1 MAAGGAAGDME
12 QRVLPC
18 TVCHGKQGRA
28 TPDGYFPRI
37 AGKPAGYLYNQLRHF
52 RDVERRYPPMAY
64 LLSYLSDDYLAEI
77 ARHFSELQLPYGA
90 PAPVTVSRAQLARGE
105 QLVQSGDAAREL
117 PACRQCHGAQLTGV
131 APFVPG
137 LLGLSQ
143 DYLSSQLG
151 AWRTGQ
157 RHASEPDCMAQVARR
172 MALEDVQAVA
182 AWLAAQKVP
191 AGGQAAAGFTHTLP
205 LACGSL
211 DVRWPPAGRAGG
223 AQ

>member
-1 MAAGGAAGDME
+1 ME

-18 TVCHGKQGRA
+18 TACHGKQGRA
-28 TPDGYFPRI
+28 TPEGYFPRI

-52 RDVERRYPPMAY
+52 RDGKRRYPPMAY

-77 ARHFSELQLPYGA
+77 ARHFSELQLPYAA
-90 PAPVTVSRAQLARGE
+90 PAPASVGAALLARGE
-105 QLVQSGDAAREL
+105 QLVRSGDTAREL
-117 PACRQCHGAQLTGV
+117 PACKQCHGARLTGV
-131 APFVPG
+131 APFVPS

-172 MALEDVQAVA
+172 MALADVQAVA
-182 AWLAAQKVP
+182 AWLAAQPVP
-191 AGGQAAAGFTHTLP
+191 GGGQAAADFTQAPP
-205 LACGSL
+205 LDCGSL
-211 DVRWPPAGRAGG
+211 NVRWPPAGLAERA
-223 AQ
+223 Q